1 MFINLAGRT
10 GMEEKYLQIARNANK
25 MQKTI
30 PDYVPFPCNVTG
42 RGILKSLLF
51 FYFPINNYLSS

>member
-1 MFINLAGRT
+1 MFVNLAGKT

-25 MQKTI
+25 IQETI

-42 RGILKSLLF
+42 RGLQKIYYFLF
-51 FYFPINNYLSS
+51 SYQ